1 MAKICIVCGEDCS
14 TRPRVKNPQGE
25 YACRT
30 CADTA
35 AARGVVSGPSPSGG
49 GEDDLLADLIGD
61 AVDHMGDVCPT
72 CGVVLPQDAV
82 ICTHCGLN
90 IQAGKQIKTRITADK
105 PPKGKR
111 ADRGSSGG
119 GLAENA
125 GKIHAGAA
133 VLVVALGAV
142 SIETL
147 IPAFLVAAL
156 MGIVVYF
163 WAMFNAYGNG
173 SLVIVWCSVIGI
185 FLPLVGIVNVIYGIF
200 FTDNATL
207 RWAYASWILAQIAL
221 FVLLLV
227 HGFSEFL
234 KAIGAG

>member
-14 TRPRVKNPQGE
+14 TRPRVKNPRGE
-25 YACRT
+25 YACRV

-35 AARGVVSGPSPSGG
+35 ASKGVVSPQSPSGG

-61 AVDHMGDVCPT
+61 AVDHMGDACPT

-90 IQAGKQIKTRITADK
+90 IQVGKQIKTRITADK
-105 PPKGKR
+105 APKEKK
-111 ADRGSSGG
+111 ADRGYSGG

-142 SIETL
+142 SLQTWMPALL
-147 IPAFLVAAL
+147 IATI
-156 MGIVVYF
+156 MGAVVYF
-163 WAMFNAYGNG
+163 WTMFNAFGND
-173 SLVIVWCSVIGI
+173 SLGYAWCSVIGI
-185 FLPLVGIVNVIYGIF
+185 FIPIVGIANLIYGIF
-200 FTDNATL
+200 ITDNATL
-207 RWAYASWILAQIAL
+207 RWAYVSWLLAQLAL
-221 FVLLLV
+221 IGLLVV
-227 HGFSEFL
+227 HGFDEFT
-234 KAIGAG
+234 KAMGAG

>member
-25 YACRT
+25 YACRA

-35 AARGVVSGPSPSGG
+35 ASRGVVSGQSPSGG

-90 IQAGKQIKTRITADK
+90 IQVGKQIKTRITADK
-105 PPKGKR
+105 PPKEKK
-111 ADRGSSGG
+111 ADRGYSGG
-119 GLAENA
+119 GLTEKA
-125 GKIHAGAA
+125 GVFHAGAA

-142 SIETL
+142 SLETWM
-147 IPAFLVAAL
+147 PAMIIAMV
-156 MGIVVYF
+156 MGLVVYF
-163 WAMFNAYGNG
+163 WAMFNAFSND
-173 SLVIVWCSVIGI
+173 SLGYAWCSVIGI
-185 FLPLVGIVNVIYGIF
+185 FIPPLSLANLIYGVFI
-200 FTDNATL
+200 TDNPTL
-207 RWAYASWILAQIAL
+207 RWAYASWILAQFTLGA
-221 FVLLLV
+221 LLV
-227 HGFSEFL
+227 VHGIDEFS
-234 KAIGAG
+234 KAMGAG